1 MDDQG
6 AHEQVPSASRG
17 PGAAVPRW
25 FIVGMAVVVLLTLLA
40 IVAVATQAHYAQ
52 QLIPTPA
59 HGALGGAGGAAA
71 GQLGVTILLAA
82 GELGIVAVLVFFP
95 YRRLAHLGDPGPPV
109 AQLGRGAKLRLMGL
123 SFGLVA
129 ALLLV
134 VLLGLKRRRA
144 PFHTHLAAGGGRLP
158 ASLTRPTGSV
168 NMGGDLLVASV
179 VVLLLV
185 LAVGATVY
193 LRSRRRRDWRAAALL
208 EPSQP
213 ELPEEL
219 AGALDGGLDELSSGA
234 DPRLAVILAYS
245 RMERALGER
254 GLIRHHFETHL
265 EYLERAMTGL
275 RASASALARLT
286 ALFETARF
294 SPHPVDGGMRQ
305 EAEAALTRLRDE
317 LRTPS

>member
-1 MDDQG
+1 MADDP
-6 AHEQVPSASRG
+6 APDKSPLARPG
-17 PGAAVPRW
+17 PGGDHSRLLLAGVAA
-25 FIVGMAVVVLLTLLA
+25 VVLLTLLV

-59 HGALGGAGGAAA
+59 RGVLGGSGGAAV

-109 AQLGRGAKLRLMGL
+109 AQLSRGAKLRLMGL
-123 SFGLVA
+123 SFGLVT

-134 VLLGLKRRRA
+134 VFLGLQRRRV
-144 PFHTHLAAGGGRLP
+144 PFHAHLATGGGRLP
-158 ASLTRPTGSV
+158 ASLARPTGSV
-168 NMGGDLLVASV
+168 NMGGDFLAASI

-193 LRSRRRRDWRAAALL
+193 LRSRRHGDWRSAAV
-208 EPSQP
+208 PPPPQP

-245 RMERALGER
+245 QMERALGER

-275 RASASALARLT
+275 RASGSALARLT

-317 LRTPS
+317 LRT

>member
-1 MDDQG
+1 MARDPELRERPPSSSDPEG
-6 AHEQVPSASRG
+6 AGSRWLIAG
-17 PGAAVPRW
+17 VAA
-25 FIVGMAVVVLLTLLA
+25 VVLLTLLA

-59 HGALGGAGGAAA
+59 RGVPGGSAVV

-109 AQLGRGAKLRLMGL
+109 ARLSRGAKLRLVGL
-123 SFGLVA
+123 SFGLLA
-129 ALLLV
+129 ALLLLV
-134 VLLGLKRRRA
+134 FLGLKRRRV
-144 PFHTHLAAGGGRLP
+144 PFHAPLAAGGGRLP
-158 ASLTRPTGSV
+158 ASLTHQTGSV
-168 NMGGDLLVASV
+168 NMGGDFLAASI

-185 LAVGATVY
+185 LAAGATVY
-193 LRSRRRRDWRAAALL
+193 LRSRCHGNWHSAAAP
-208 EPSQP
+208 ESAQP

-265 EYLERAMTGL
+265 EYLERALTGL
-275 RASASALARLT
+275 RASGSTLARLT

-317 LRTPS
+317 LRTSI